1 VPTKNKPKEEFP
13 IVVRAGS
20 TAVKVYR
27 DRKRSRDY
35 FRLVFYLGGKR
46 NRLNF
51 NSLEAA
57 KTEAA
62 AKAAQLARGDVDAVQ
77 LTGKDRL
84 IYGRAL
90 DAIKATGVPLDAA
103 ATEYAQAAKTLAG
116 HSLLD
121 AANFYM
127 RYHANGVAGRMVSD
141 AIEDFRQAKKGAG
154 RSSAYLK
161 EIRYR
166 LGSFAGAFN
175 LEVRELVAQDIVDYL
190 EGRKLHPRS
199 FNNQLSMLRTFFR
212 FCQARG
218 WLSKHADL
226 LSRIERRSATGSDIE
241 IFTPGE
247 LRSLLAAAPPHV
259 ATRLAIQAFAGIRT
273 AELLRLT
280 WHDLER
286 RPGYI
291 EITARQAKTASR
303 RLIPLSENLA
313 AWLRVAPRTGTGLL
327 WARSSNRYF
336 VAQKLTAAR
345 AGMIWKVNA
354 LRHSFISYRVAKIKD
369 IAAVALEAGNSPKMI
384 FAHYR
389 ELCTEQEA
397 DRWFSIIPA
406 QTAANI
412 IELPGVCSGSH
423 P

>member
-1 VPTKNKPKEEFP
+1 
-13 IVVRAGS
+13 
-20 TAVKVYR
+20 
-27 DRKRSRDY
+27 
-35 FRLVFYLGGKR
+35 
-46 NRLNF
+46 
-51 NSLEAA
+51 
-57 KTEAA
+57 
-62 AKAAQLARGDVDAVQ
+62 
-77 LTGKDRL
+77 
-84 IYGRAL
+84 
-90 DAIKATGVPLDAA
+90 
-103 ATEYAQAAKTLAG
+103 
-116 HSLLD
+116 
-121 AANFYM
+121 
-127 RYHANGVAGRMVSD
+127 
-141 AIEDFRQAKKGAG
+141 
-154 RSSAYLK
+154 
-161 EIRYR
+161 
-166 LGSFAGAFN
+166 
-175 LEVRELVAQDIVDYL
+175 
-190 EGRKLHPRS
+190 
-199 FNNQLSMLRTFFR
+199 MLRTFFR

-226 LSRIERRSATGSDIE
+226 LSCIERRSATGSDIE

-259 ATRLAIQAFAGIRT
+259 ATCLAIQAFAGIRT

-313 AWLRVAPRTGTGLL
+313 AWLRVAPRIGTGLL

-345 AGMIWKVNA
+345 AGMTWKVNA

-412 IELPGVCSGSH
+412 IQLPGVCSGLH